1 MSTDQFPAS
10 GLSEDLLFQDMEA
23 ARKSDVDWRAGRLPG
38 FYVHF
43 ASDEVDEI
51 GRKALEMFHATNALG
66 MAAFPS
72 IRKFEAELVG
82 WALDLFNAEDGCGSV
97 TSGGTESIFLAVKTA
112 REWARR
118 HRPDVTAPKMVMPHS
133 AHPAFDKAAKY
144 LCMEP
149 VRVPLQDDL
158 RADVAAIKAEID
170 ERTVF
175 MMGSAPQFT
184 FGLFDQI
191 DELAAIADERN
202 IWFHTDACV
211 GGFLSPFAESLGYDI
226 PPWDFR
232 VRGVKSISAD
242 LHKYGFAPKGASIVA
257 FADDEASVR
266 PFQVFDFENW
276 SRGRYATP
284 TFAGTRPGA
293 TIAAAWAVMRFLGR
307 EGYTKIA
314 AEIMRAKSKLREG
327 IKAIPGLDICGDPPL
342 SVMSYTSTEL
352 DMQAIAAGMST
363 KGWYTVA
370 PSPNPPAINLG
381 LLSLAFAA
389 VADQYL
395 ADLRN
400 VCEQVRAG
408 RADYDAAKIGGYGA
422 Q

>member
-276 SRGRYATP
+276 SRALRDSDFRWNEARRDHRRG
-284 TFAGTRPGA
+284 
-293 TIAAAWAVMRFLGR
+293 LG
-307 EGYTKIA
+307 GDA
-314 AEIMRAKSKLREG
+314 FSRARRLYEDRRRDHARKKQTARRHQ
-327 IKAIPGLDICGDPPL
+327 GDPRARHLRRSPAFRD
-342 SVMSYTSTEL
+342 EL
-352 DMQAIAAGMST
+352 YVHRARHAGHSRRHEHERL
-363 KGWYTVA
+363 VHRR
-370 PSPNPPAINLG
+370 
-381 LLSLAFAA
+381 A
-389 VADQYL
+389 VA
-395 ADLRN
+395 
-400 VCEQVRAG
+400 
-408 RADYDAAKIGGYGA
+408 
-422 Q
+422 